1 MILLKSFT
9 VNKNDANQ
17 RLDKFITKT
26 VPLLPQGLMY
36 KYIRLKR
43 IKVNG
48 KRAEISTRLQ
58 VNDLVEMYINDEF
71 FEAAPEKYDFL
82 RASTKLDI
90 IYEDENIILL
100 DKKVGLLSHP
110 DEGEYVDTLITR
122 VERYLYEK
130 GEYDPKGENS
140 FAPAL
145 ANRIDRNT
153 GGIVI
158 AAKNAESLRI
168 LNQKI
173 KDRELSKVYL
183 CIAHGYFD
191 KKQATLT
198 AYLKKDEKKNKVAV
212 YDKPRD
218 DAKEIRT
225 RYKVLDEK
233 DNLSLVRVELLTGR
247 THQIRAHLAHEG
259 HPLLGD
265 GKYGTNALNKE
276 KGYKKQCLYSYR
288 LQFTFTTDAG
298 ILNYLN
304 GKCFEAKD
312 VWFERAFKDGTL

>member
-1 MILLKSFT
+1 MKSFT
-9 VNKNDANQ
+9 INQNDAAQ
-17 RLDKFITKT
+17 RLDKFVTKT

-58 VNDLVEMYINDEF
+58 KGDLVEMYINDEF
-71 FEAAPEKYDFL
+71 FEAAPDNYDFL

-90 IYEDENIILL
+90 IYEDENIMLL

-130 GEYDPKGENS
+130 GEYDPKAENS

-173 KDRELSKVYL
+173 KDRELSKIYL
-183 CIAHGYFD
+183 CVAHGYFD
-191 KKQATLT
+191 KKQATLN
-198 AYLKKDEKKNKVAV
+198 AYLKKDEKKNKVQIF
-212 YDKPRD
+212 DTPQP
-218 DAKEIRT
+218 DAKQIKT

-247 THQIRAHLAHEG
+247 THQIRAHLAHMG

-265 GKYGTNALNKE
+265 GKYGTNKLNKE

-288 LQFTFTTDAG
+288 LQFSFTTDAG

-304 GKCFEAKD
+304 GRAFEAKD

>member
-1 MILLKSFT
+1 MKSFT
-9 VNKNDANQ
+9 INQNDAAQ
-17 RLDKFITKT
+17 RLDKFVAKT

-58 VNDLVEMYINDEF
+58 KGDLVEMYINDEF
-71 FEAAPEKYDFL
+71 FEAAPDNYDFL

-90 IYEDENIILL
+90 IYEDENIMLL

-130 GEYDPKGENS
+130 GEYDPKTENS

-158 AAKNAESLRI
+158 AAKNAEALRI

-173 KDRELSKVYL
+173 KDRELSKIYL
-183 CIAHGYFD
+183 CVAHGYFD

-198 AYLKKDEKKNKVAV
+198 AYLKKDEKKNKVQIF
-212 YDKPRD
+212 DTPRP
-218 DAKEIRT
+218 DAKEIKT

-247 THQIRAHLAHEG
+247 THQIRAHLAHMG

-265 GKYGTNALNKE
+265 GKYGTNKLNKE

-288 LQFTFTTDAG
+288 LQFSFTTDAG

-304 GKCFEAKD
+304 GRAFEAKD

>member
-1 MILLKSFT
+1 MKSFT
-9 VNKNDANQ
+9 INQNDAAQ
-17 RLDKFITKT
+17 RLDKFVTKT

-58 VNDLVEMYINDEF
+58 MGDLVEMYINDEF
-71 FEAAPEKYDFL
+71 FEAAPDNYDFL

-90 IYEDENIILL
+90 IYEDENIMLL

-130 GEYDPKGENS
+130 GEYDPKAENS

-173 KDRELSKVYL
+173 KDRELSKIYL
-183 CIAHGYFD
+183 CVAHGYFD
-191 KKQATLT
+191 KKQATLN
-198 AYLKKDEKKNKVAV
+198 AYLKKDEKKNKVQIF
-212 YDKPRD
+212 DTPQP
-218 DAKEIRT
+218 DAKQIKT

-247 THQIRAHLAHEG
+247 THQIRAHLAHMG

-265 GKYGTNALNKE
+265 GKYGTNKLNKE

-288 LQFTFTTDAG
+288 LQFSFTTDAG

-304 GKCFEAKD
+304 GRAFEAKD

>member
-1 MILLKSFT
+1 MKSFT
-9 VNKNDANQ
+9 INQNDAAQ
-17 RLDKFITKT
+17 RLDKFVTKT

-58 VNDLVEMYINDEF
+58 MGDLVEMYINDEF
-71 FEAAPEKYDFL
+71 FEAAPDNYDFL

-90 IYEDENIILL
+90 IYEDENIMLL

-130 GEYDPKGENS
+130 GEYDPKAENS

-158 AAKNAESLRI
+158 AAKSAESLRI

-173 KDRELSKVYL
+173 KDRELSKIYL
-183 CIAHGYFD
+183 CVAHGYFD
-191 KKQATLT
+191 KKQATLN
-198 AYLKKDEKKNKVAV
+198 AYLKKDEKKNKVQIF
-212 YDKPRD
+212 DTPQP
-218 DAKEIRT
+218 DAKQIKT

-247 THQIRAHLAHEG
+247 THQIRAHLAHMG

-265 GKYGTNALNKE
+265 GKYGTNKLNKE

-288 LQFTFTTDAG
+288 LQFSFTTDAG

-304 GKCFEAKD
+304 GRAFEAKD

>member
-1 MILLKSFT
+1 MREFVI
-9 VNKNDANQ
+9 NANDSGQ

-26 VPLLPQGLMY
+26 LKGLPVSLMY
-36 KYIRLKR
+36 KFIRTKR

-48 KRAEISTRLQ
+48 KRAEQ
-58 VNDLVEMYINDEF
+58 KQMLVTGDTVQMYIPDEF
-71 FEAAPEKYDFL
+71 FGDAAENAHDYSKVKTVP
-82 RASTKLDI
+82 DI

-168 LNQKI
+168 LNEKLKQ
-173 KDRELSKVYL
+173 RELHKLYL
-183 CIAHGYFD
+183 CVVIGTP
-191 KKQATLT
+191 KQKEGILKD
-198 AYLKKDEKKNKVAV
+198 YLQKNEKQ
-212 YDKPRD
+212 
-218 DAKEIRT
+218 KELACL
-225 RYKVLDEK
+225 Y
-233 DNLSLVRVELLTGR
+233 LLTDRFDCKAMADAMRDCEVG
-247 THQIRAHLAHEG
+247 IGEIMRA
-259 HPLLGD
+259 
-265 GKYGTNALNKE
+265 
-276 KGYKKQCLYSYR
+276 
-288 LQFTFTTDAG
+288 
-298 ILNYLN
+298 
-304 GKCFEAKD
+304 
-312 VWFERAFKDGTL
+312 

>member
-1 MILLKSFT
+1 MKSFT
-9 VNKNDANQ
+9 IKQNDASQ
-17 RLDKFITKT
+17 RLDKFITKA
-26 VPLLPQGLMY
+26 VPLLPQALMY

-58 VNDLVEMYINDEF
+58 VGDLVEMYINDEF
-71 FEAAPEKYDFL
+71 FEAKPDNYDFL
-82 RASTKLDI
+82 RASKNIDI

-173 KDRELSKVYL
+173 KDRELSKIYL
-183 CIAHGYFD
+183 CLAHGKFN
-191 KKQATLT
+191 KKEATLT
-198 AYLKKDEKKNKVAV
+198 AYLKKDEKKNKVQV
-212 YDKPRD
+212 YDSQKP

-233 DNLSLVRVELLTGR
+233 DGLSLVRVELLTGR
-247 THQIRAHLAHEG
+247 THQIRAHLAHIG

-265 GKYGTNALNKE
+265 GKYGTNALNKG
-276 KGYKKQCLYSYR
+276 KGGYKKQCLYSYR

-304 GKCFEAKD
+304 GRAFEAEN
-312 VWFERAFKDGTL
+312 VWFERAFNEGSL

>member
-1 MILLKSFT
+1 MKSFT
-9 VNKNDANQ
+9 IKQNDASQ
-17 RLDKFITKT
+17 RLDKFITKA
-26 VPLLPQGLMY
+26 VPLLPQALMY

-58 VNDLVEMYINDEF
+58 VGDLVEMYINDEF
-71 FEAAPEKYDFL
+71 FEAKPDNYDFL
-82 RASTKLDI
+82 RASKNLDI

-130 GEYDPKGENS
+130 GEYDPKSENS

-173 KDRELSKVYL
+173 KDRELDKIYL
-183 CIAHGYFD
+183 CIAHGRFD
-191 KKQATLT
+191 KKEATLK
-198 AYLKKDEKKNKVAV
+198 AYLKKDEKKNKVQV
-212 YDKPRD
+212 YDNQKP
-218 DAKEIRT
+218 DAKEILT

-233 DNLSLVRVELLTGR
+233 NNLSLVRVELLTGR
-247 THQIRAHLAHEG
+247 THQIRAHLAHIG

-265 GKYGTNALNKE
+265 GKYGTNALNKAQG
-276 KGYKKQCLYSYR
+276 GYKKQCLYSYR
-288 LQFTFTTDAG
+288 LQFKFTTDAG
-298 ILNYLN
+298 ILEYLN
-304 GKCFEAKD
+304 GRAFEATD
-312 VWFERAFKDGTL
+312 VWFERAFREGSL

>member
-1 MILLKSFT
+1 MKSFT
-9 VNKNDANQ
+9 INQNDAAQ
-17 RLDKFITKT
+17 RLDKFVTKT

-58 VNDLVEMYINDEF
+58 KGDLVEMYINDEF
-71 FEAAPEKYDFL
+71 FEAAPDNYDFL

-90 IYEDENIILL
+90 IYEDENIMLL

-130 GEYDPKGENS
+130 GEYDPKAENS

-173 KDRELSKVYL
+173 KDRELSKIYL
-183 CIAHGYFD
+183 CVAHGYFD
-191 KKQATLT
+191 KKQATLN
-198 AYLKKDEKKNKVAV
+198 AYLKKDEKKNKVQIF
-212 YDKPRD
+212 DTPQP
-218 DAKEIRT
+218 DAKQIKT

-233 DNLSLVRVELLTGR
+233 DSLSLVRVELLTGR
-247 THQIRAHLAHEG
+247 THQIRAHLAHMG

-265 GKYGTNALNKE
+265 GKYGTNKLNKE

-288 LQFTFTTDAG
+288 LQFSFTTDAG

-304 GKCFEAKD
+304 GRAFEAKD

>member
-1 MILLKSFT
+1 MKSFT
-9 VNKNDANQ
+9 IKPNDAAQ
-17 RLDKFITKT
+17 RLDKFITKA
-26 VPLLPQGLMY
+26 VPLLPQTLMY
-36 KYIRLKR
+36 KYIRTKR

-58 VNDLVEMYINDEF
+58 IGDLVEMYINDEF
-71 FEAAPEKYDFL
+71 FEAKPDNYDFL
-82 RASTKLDI
+82 RASKNLDI

-173 KDRELSKVYL
+173 KDRELDKIYL
-183 CIAHGYFD
+183 CIAHGRFS
-191 KKQATLT
+191 KKEATLK
-198 AYLKKDEKKNKVAV
+198 AYLKKDEKKNKVQV
-212 YDKPRD
+212 YDSPKP

-233 DNLSLVRVELLTGR
+233 NNLSLVRVELLTGR
-247 THQIRAHLAHEG
+247 THQIRAHLAHIG

-265 GKYGTNALNKE
+265 GKYGTNALNKAQG
-276 KGYKKQCLYSYR
+276 GYKKQCLYSYR
-288 LQFTFTTDAG
+288 LQFKFTTDAG
-298 ILNYLN
+298 ILSYLN
-304 GKCFEAKD
+304 GKTFEAEN
-312 VWFERAFKDGTL
+312 VWFEKAFREGSL